1 MTARVKKAIKD
12 TVEYL
17 RDDLINSASRAE
29 CMRYL
34 PLNVENYVELKYG
47 EWYSDEER
55 DLIME
60 EAELEFMGEVDNG
73 EI

>member
-1 MTARVKKAIKD
+1 MTARVREAIAD

-17 RDDLINSASRAE
+17 RDDLAESASRAE

-34 PLNVENYVELKYG
+34 PHNVENYVECKYG

-55 DLIME
+55 DLIKE
-60 EAELEFMGEVDNG
+60 EAELQFMGEVDNG